1 MMTMANWA
9 AGFCILATSIQ
20 VVSTA
25 IAAWRCRACTSHL
38 SPPDSAPAVTIVRP
52 VCGIDNFERETLASS
67 FGLDYPDYRVI
78 FCAARADDAAVA
90 LVRELIA
97 AHPGDPA
104 TLLIG
109 DDRAGPN
116 PKLNNTIKGF
126 DAART
131 DWIIMADS
139 NVMMP
144 RDYIQRLLARW
155 RPNSGVVVSVPIGAR
170 PGNFWAELECAFLST
185 FQARWEYV
193 ADTFG
198 IGFAQGK
205 NMLFRRDILEA
216 GGGIRAL
223 GAEVAEDAAT
233 TKMMRAQ
240 NRKAHVMDSPFEQ
253 PLGRRSASQVWGR
266 QVRWARLRRITFP
279 VMFAPE
285 ILTGSAL
292 PLLAGLYFAASQG
305 LNLALVA
312 GLLLAIWCGAE
323 AMMARCAG
331 WHFSWRMPL
340 AILIRDLL
348 LPVIWVDAWIN
359 NEVVWRGSTVSEAKV
374 RGFRMRELTE
384 LPAYAYARKLTDRY
398 RQKWRSR

>member
-1 MMTMANWA
+1 MAAADWA

-20 VVSTA
+20 VASTGV
-25 IAAWRCRACTSHL
+25 AAWRCRARAHHL
-38 SPPDSAPAVTIVRP
+38 PPPDNAPAVTIVRP
-52 VCGIDNFERETLASS
+52 VCGVDAFERETLESS
-67 FGLDYPDYRVI
+67 FGLDYPDYRI
-78 FCAARADDAAVA
+78 IYCAARASDPAVA

-97 AHPGDPA
+97 AHPEQNA

-109 DDRAGPN
+109 DDRAGSN

-126 DAART
+126 DAATT
-131 DWIIMADS
+131 DWIVMADS

-155 RPNSGVVVSVPIGAR
+155 RLNSGVVVSVPIAAR

-205 NMLFRRDILEA
+205 NMLFRRDILEK

-233 TKMMRAQ
+233 TKMVRAQ
-240 NRKAHVMDSPFEQ
+240 GRKPHVMDAPFTQ
-253 PLGRRSASQVWGR
+253 PLGPRGARQVLGR

-279 VMFAPE
+279 AMFLPE
-285 ILTGSAL
+285 ILTGSFL
-292 PLLAGLYFAASQG
+292 PLIAGLYFAASVG
-305 LNLALVA
+305 LSLALTTA
-312 GLLLAIWCGAE
+312 LLWVVWIAAE
-323 AMMARCAG
+323 AMLARCAG

-340 AILIRDLL
+340 AIVIRDLL
-348 LPVIWVDAWIN
+348 LPVMWADAWIN
-359 NEVVWRGSTVSEAKV
+359 NEVVWRGSTVSEARPQTTQLRSRLAAV
-374 RGFRMRELTE
+374 
-384 LPAYAYARKLTDRY
+384 PAYVAARRLTSR
-398 RQKWRSR
+398 RLRRSLGR